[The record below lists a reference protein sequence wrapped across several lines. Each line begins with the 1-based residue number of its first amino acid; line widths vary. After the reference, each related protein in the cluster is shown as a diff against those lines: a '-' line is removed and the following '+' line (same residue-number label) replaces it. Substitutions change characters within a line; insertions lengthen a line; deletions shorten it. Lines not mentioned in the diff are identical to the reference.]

1 MMMQRILTLLLLM
14 FFLPLL
20 HQSKAQQI
28 TISGQAPSFANTE
41 IVFYRTADWISG
53 TEEVA
58 GQCQVSDSGYF
69 EISVPVETTGQ
80 LYAYL
85 GVYRAYFFVEPGKTY
100 QLVLPERKDKSPES
114 QLNPYFE
121 PVEIHL
127 GLANFSSDELNILI
141 MMLNDAFIP
150 YYDKHVNDVYLK
162 PDLQKLEDDITRME
176 EPFSKFGNSFFK
188 EYRRY
193 HYGILKMLA
202 NQQRVQSISDE
213 YFNNHPVLYANPSY
227 ADLFNQVYDKY
238 FTFLGRSG
246 TGQQI
251 YKDINETGSLKA
263 LLKTLSESNHFSN
276 DTLKELVILKQLHD
290 EFYGSQFSRSALLR
304 ILDSLT
310 VTSHIEEHKRI
321 SGIIKGKITRLLPGY
336 EPPSFELLDTEGN
349 IFKLS
354 DFKGR
359 YVYLNFCTCQSYAC
373 LNEFNML
380 ADLHKRHKDRL
391 TIITI
396 ATDPMEEVLRQFLI
410 KNQYAWKF
418 LHFDNQPEILKEY
431 DIRAFPTYFL
441 IGPDG
446 RLIFSPALSP
456 AENFEQK
463 LFDTMR
469 GRGDL

>member
-1 MMMQRILTLLLLM
+1 MRRTLLL
-14 FFLPLL
+14 FFVIFLPLIN
-20 HQSKAQQI
+20 QVKAQQV
-28 TISGQAPSFANTE
+28 TISGHAPSYANTPL
-41 IVFYRTADWISG
+41 VFYSTADWISG
-53 TEEVA
+53 TEQVA
-58 GQCQVSDSGYF
+58 GKCQVSDSGYF
-69 EISVPVETTGQ
+69 EVTVPVETTGQ

-85 GVYRAYFFVEPGKTY
+85 GIYRAYFFAEPGKTY
-100 QLVLPERKDKSPES
+100 RLVLPERKDKSPES

-141 MMLNDAFIP
+141 MMFDDAFIP

-162 PDLQKLEDDITRME
+162 PDLKKLEDDISQIE
-176 EPFSKFGNSFFK
+176 QPFSTYRNSFFSQ
-188 EYRRY
+188 YRRY

-213 YFNNHPVLYANPSY
+213 YFNNNTVLYANPSY

-238 FTFLGRSG
+238 FTFLGRSE
-246 TGQQI
+246 TGQQV
-251 YKDINETGSLKA
+251 YKDINESGSLHA
-263 LLKTLSESNHFSN
+263 LLNTLSKSNHFSN
-276 DTLKELVILKQLHD
+276 DTLRELVILKQLHD
-290 EFYGSQFSRSALLR
+290 EFYGSQFSRSGLLN
-304 ILDSLT
+304 ILDSLSAF
-310 VTSHIEEHKRI
+310 SHIEEHKRI
-321 SGIIKGKITRLLPGY
+321 SQIIKSKITRLLPGY
-336 EPPSFELLDTEGN
+336 EPPQFELRDTDGN
-349 IFKLS
+349 LFKLS
-354 DFKGR
+354 DFKGK

-380 ADLHKRHKDRL
+380 ADLYKRHKDRL

-396 ATDPMEEVLRQFLI
+396 ATDPMEEVLRQFLT

-418 LHFDNQPEILKEY
+418 LHYDNQPEILKEY

-446 RLIFSPALSP
+446 KLIFSPALSP

-463 LFDTMR
+463 LFETMR